1 MEEFSSK
8 MKPKNKNNISRI
20 HVLLGK
26 LTSYDIYTV
35 ADNSK
40 HKAR

>member
-1 MEEFSSK
+1 MEESLPRQSLK
-8 MKPKNKNNISRI
+8 IRRISRI

-26 LTSYDIYTV
+26 LTSYDIYFV
-35 ADNSK
+35 VNNSK